1 MNDKTLDL
9 ARSICEEFCQ
19 NVLIDPENG
28 SILMYIPKKYYG
40 PITSRLVQLEFVEVF
55 KQKRRKYIVSLMQLL
70 VDGMEDLEISLE
82 DEEDDDDGV
91 DLF

>member
-40 PITSRLVQLEFVEVF
+40 PITSRLVQLEFVEVS